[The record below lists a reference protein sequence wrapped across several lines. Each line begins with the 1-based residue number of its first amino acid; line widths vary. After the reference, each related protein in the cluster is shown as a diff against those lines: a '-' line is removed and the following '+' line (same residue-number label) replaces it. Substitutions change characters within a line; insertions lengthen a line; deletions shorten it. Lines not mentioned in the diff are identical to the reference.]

1 LATHNWAD
9 SAGIEATSC
18 SWLLKRNLMESA
30 DCEPTSE
37 IVLVCGTFLPINFS
51 PAPPSGCRGC
61 FTTFRSAEFRGLCTS
76 RDGGGS
82 VARLNGTGFDAICFG
97 LKLIDHFVYF
107 CHGRPGASLQT
118 ARGPLT
124 PERTWYC
131 PQELRGSRL
140 DRRTDPALVGQRHG
154 LCRLGLKAQSSHK
167 NIGGRRSLERQPVKR
182 LFWTTMASLGHTFIQ
197 ATARDHTKRA
207 DSRPASSRLRVSMME
222 NFQSQSIKALR
233 AMNSLTASI
242 ALKNILIE
250 RSKTASHVFVY
261 LTTGIRHESYNNR
274 TSNCIRSPGYVRK
287 HVRNCGRRYEL
298 GRFLHSP
305 LKRRHRQRTK
315 SYRNQASEFIREYSC
330 SDHA

>member
-1 LATHNWAD
+1 MRHVSPDKLQP
-9 SAGIEATSC
+9 SSSIGLPR
-18 SWLLKRNLMESA
+18 LL
-30 DCEPTSE
+30 
-37 IVLVCGTFLPINFS
+37 
-51 PAPPSGCRGC
+51 CRLSQ
-61 FTTFRSAEFRGLCTS
+61 RRIRGLCTS

-82 VARLNGTGFDAICFG
+82 VARLNGAGFDAICFG
-97 LKLIDHFVYF
+97 LKLIDRFVYF

-124 PERTWYC
+124 PERTWYR

-154 LCRLGLKAQSSHK
+154 LRRLGLKAQSSRK
-167 NIGGRRSLERQPVKR
+167 NIYGRCSLERQPEKR
-182 LFWTTMASLGHTFIQ
+182 LFWTTTASLGHTFIQ

-207 DSRPASSRLRVSMME
+207 DSRPASSRLRVSMTE
-222 NFQSQSIKALR
+222 DFQSQSIKALR
-233 AMNSLTASI
+233 AMDSLTASI

-261 LTTGIRHESYNNR
+261 LTTGIRHESHNNR